1 MKFSVYIATTV
12 DGFIAREDGSVDWLE
27 LYGNHEAEMGE
38 NADVGFGKFMNSVDC
53 MIMGRGCMEKIS
65 SFNITPEQWPYRD
78 ARIIVLSNTVKEP
91 PENLKDKVE
100 MYSGDVLELVAQL
113 ESEGF
118 KHAYVDGGITVQS
131 FLNLKL
137 INEMTLTQIPVLLG
151 EGKPLFGKTNQ
162 DIRLE
167 KSEAIAFPN
176 DCVQFHY
183 KVSYL

>member
-1 MKFSVYIATTV
+1 MRFSVYIATSV

-27 LYGNHEAEMGE
+27 SYGNRQ
-38 NADVGFGKFMNSVDC
+38 ADMSKNPDMGFGKFMNSVDC
-53 MIMGRGCMEKIS
+53 LIMGRGFMESIADM
-65 SFNITPEQWPYRD
+65 NPTPKQWPYGD
-78 ARIIVLSNTVKEP
+78 ARIIVLSTIIKEP

-100 MYSGDVLELVAQL
+100 MYSGDLLGLAANLEG
-113 ESEGF
+113 EGY
-118 KHAYVDGGITVQS
+118 KHVYVDGGKTIQS

-167 KSEAIAFPN
+167 KSEAFAFPN
-176 DCVQFHY
+176 DCVQVHY

>member
-1 MKFSVYIATTV
+1 MKFSVYIATSV

-27 LYGNHEAEMGE
+27 LYGNHEAEMDE
-38 NADVGFGKFMNSVDC
+38 NADMGFGKFMSSVDC
-53 MIMGRGCMEKIS
+53 LIMGRGCMEKIS
-65 SFNITPEQWPYRD
+65 SMNLTPEQWPYRD

-100 MYSGDVLELVAQL
+100 MYSGDLLELVTIL
-113 ESEGF
+113 DREGF
-118 KHAYVDGGITVQS
+118 NHAYVDGGTTIQS

-167 KSEAIAFPN
+167 KSEAIIFPN
-176 DCVQFHY
+176 DCVQVHY
-183 KVSYL
+183 KVNYL